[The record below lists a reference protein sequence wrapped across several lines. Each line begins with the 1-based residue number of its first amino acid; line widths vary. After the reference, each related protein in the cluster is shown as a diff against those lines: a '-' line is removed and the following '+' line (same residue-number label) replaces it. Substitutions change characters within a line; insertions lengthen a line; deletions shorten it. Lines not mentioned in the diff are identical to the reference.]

1 VNGVIVVDAS
11 VALKWVIEE
20 PGSNAAAELQGQTLL
35 APDLWLIECGN
46 ALWARVR
53 RNALGVADA
62 VALFA
67 RLEGA
72 PVRTMPSQLY
82 VAEALQ
88 LAADLNHPVYD
99 CLYLAAALREDGV
112 VITADSRFYEAT
124 RGSLL
129 AERVKAL

>member
-1 VNGVIVVDAS
+1 MNGVIVVDAS
-11 VALKWVIEE
+11 VALKWVIDE
-20 PGSNAAAELQGQTLL
+20 PGSVAAAKLQGQTLL

-46 ALWARVR
+46 ALWTRVR
-53 RNALGVADA
+53 RGLLRAADA

-67 RLEGA
+67 RLESA

-99 CLYLAAALREDGV
+99 CLYLATALREDAIV
-112 VITADSRFYEAT
+112 VTADQRFYEAT

-129 AERVKAL
+129 GERVKAL

>member
-1 VNGVIVVDAS
+1 MNGVIVVDAS

-20 PGSNAAAELQGQTLL
+20 PGSGAAADLQGETLL
-35 APDLWLIECGN
+35 APDLWLIECAN

-53 RNALGVADA
+53 KNLLSAADA
-62 VALFA
+62 AALFA

-82 VAEALQ
+82 VGEALQ

-99 CLYLAAALREDGV
+99 CLYLAAALREGAV
-112 VITADSRFYEAT
+112 VVTADQRFHEAT